1 MLRHTSSIHTRRCWK
16 RLVSPTARLSSCCEV
31 IKTARFVCFCLFPS
45 FLFPVHMMK
54 HTLGPCLRVP
64 CARCCQQ
71 RALKHSCFVFP
82 FFTTTQPPSLSLR
95 LVFLTLQRETRWE
108 KVRDTNL
115 TRPLVPRNVA
125 EKQTFVHYYS
135 CVSLSGLLCGNVEK
149 QFWLRLTTQHTTPLC
164 GMMIYQQSPSSEWL

>member
-115 TRPLVPRNVA
+115 TRPHAVEPVLRFCSELLPRNVA
-125 EKQTFVHYYS
+125 EKQTITHLKMCVH
-135 CVSLSGLLCGNVEK
+135 VRQIHFPTILHVFIILPP
-149 QFWLRLTTQHTTPLC
+149 THHTLPH
-164 GMMIYQQSPSSEWL
+164 